1 MPVGG
6 TVHLIKLFVLLDL
19 GKGPVRQAL
28 LFIAAHD
35 TINAEWV
42 LIVEALSR
50 AHPFGPAF

>member
-1 MPVGG
+1 MRA
-6 TVHLIKLFVLLDL
+6 IAKSFVLLDL
-19 GKGPVRQAL
+19 GKGLVRQAL
-28 LFIAAHD
+28 LFIAAHG